1 MSFSDII
8 DVCKNMGQEKE
19 GEEWTR
25 AFGSKTLKKT
35 ASCGKLHFSLT
46 S

>member
-19 GEEWTR
+19 EEWTR
-25 AFGSKTLKKT
+25 ASGSKT
-35 ASCGKLHFSLT
+35 
-46 S
+46 

>member
-25 AFGSKTLKKT
+25 ASGSRSFK
-35 ASCGKLHFSLT
+35 
-46 S
+46 